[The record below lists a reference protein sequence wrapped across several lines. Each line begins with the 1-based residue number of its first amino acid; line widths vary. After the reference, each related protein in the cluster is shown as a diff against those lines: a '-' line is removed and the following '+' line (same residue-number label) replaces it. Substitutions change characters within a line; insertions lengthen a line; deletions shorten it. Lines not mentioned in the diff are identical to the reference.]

1 MTADAEI
8 EVVASVQELSRIAA
22 EQFVRLAVEAVREKG
37 LFTVALSGGATPR
50 NVYAKL
56 ANQNEPLRAQLPW
69 NKIHF
74 FWGDERH
81 VPPDHPDSNYRMAR
95 EAMLERAAV
104 PTENV
109 HRIKSE
115 NADAANAAD
124 DYEQALREFFR
135 LKEEQLPCFDLILLG
150 MGPDGHTASIFP
162 GTDVINEKHRLVAAP
177 WIEKFQQL
185 PDHVNAARAEQCRL
199 GDFSRE
205 RCRQSED
212 SARGSSRRLPA

>member
-1 MTADAEI
+1 MSSETEI
-8 EVVASVQELSRIAA
+8 EVVASAQELSRVAA

-104 PTENV
+104 PTGERAP
-109 HRIKSE
+109 HQE
-115 NADAANAAD
+115 
-124 DYEQALREFFR
+124 RE
-135 LKEEQLPCFDLILLG
+135 CG
-150 MGPDGHTASIFP
+150 CS
-162 GTDVINEKHRLVAAP
+162 
-177 WIEKFQQL
+177 
-185 PDHVNAARAEQCRL
+185 QC
-199 GDFSRE
+199 G
-205 RCRQSED
+205 
-212 SARGSSRRLPA
+212 G